1 MILSGFETNS
11 SAKQV
16 ITTWTGIHSI
26 RTIKTAFFTH
36 ANLKLEDYMEISIP
50 LETPIANAVN
60 AGDNTIGHG
69 GIGDGYGGRVVPNPV
84 PDTIPVPNVVTG
96 PPTNPTASTVNIL
109 SLLPL
114 PLLQPLLLALSLL

>member
-1 MILSGFETNS
+1 MFLLPKTSASMNLLQDHTETY
-11 SAKQV
+11 V
-16 ITTWTGIHSI
+16 
-26 RTIKTAFFTH
+26 
-36 ANLKLEDYMEISIP
+36 P
-50 LETPIANAVN
+50 LNKTPIANAVN

-69 GIGDGYGGRVVPNPV
+69 GIGDGYGGHVVPNPV